1 MFAKDSFL
9 KMKATAWEFENRAFL
24 FGMVFAISFP
34 LYSLDHVN
42 SVEAL
47 SHWIGPWLGGN
58 EALIERL
65 LFAAAALL
73 LIVAAL
79 IRTWASSYLRAEV
92 VYATQVKT
100 AALVADG
107 PYRRVRNPLYF
118 ANILMAVGMGAL
130 MSRTGFFVAAVAM
143 VVFCYRLILRERRNC
158 RQLRVKATERYRQ
171 TAPRLWPSLRAR
183 VASSGTPA
191 RWFEGF
197 KAEGWYWGFALAVIA
212 FAITLSLKLFFCI
225 LGGSLGLFR
234 ISSFLLQR
242 KAQAEVADSSS
253 SKR

>member
-9 KMKATAWEFENRAFL
+9 NMKATAWEFENRAFL

-42 SVEAL
+42 SVDAL

-58 EALIERL
+58 EALIQRL

-118 ANILMAVGMGAL
+118 SNIVMAVGMGAL

-143 VVFCYRLILRERRNC
+143 VVFCYRLILREEAEL
-158 RQLRVKATERYRQ
+158 QATQGESYERYRQ
-171 TAPRLWPSLRAR
+171 TVPRLWPSLRAR
-183 VASSGTPA
+183 VAPSETPA
-191 RWFEGF
+191 RWSEGF
-197 KAEGWYWGFALAVIA
+197 KAEGWYWGFALAVIT
-212 FAITLSLKLFFCI
+212 FAITLSLKLFFWI
-225 LGGSLGLFR
+225 LGGSLGLFW

-242 KAQAEVADSSS
+242 KPQS
-253 SKR
+253 